1 MADTLG
7 NLSLTDMKWLGEPAD
22 PATRFISG
30 AREGQRM
37 LESAEMHPLRME
49 GLKAQTEGVQAQTS
63 LAKQRHAH
71 GEVMNPLIQANQK
84 VTSLM
89 NQLKLKYEQN
99 VYASK
104 VAATKAATSLMESQ
118 VRVAEMTEF
127 DKIHQA
133 SIQSQQMESD
143 LSKKHFDYNRAATN
157 AARED
162 QSRSAM
168 ELDLDLIHKL
178 YQDERMEELNN
189 FAPSKLLTLPQ
200 REQVMKV
207 LTEIKKR
214 PAALAA
220 NLAMN
225 QAHVLKLN
233 NAEQDIT
240 TINKLQQADR
250 GWWTDLTTGSEAVR
264 AGYITE
270 SGELTSAGRDALEA
284 SQEWKTLKASGAW
297 SQDEEDMVQAGGI
310 GGISYK
316 TFRNGKMVVPN
327 EQMLQWAQG
336 KVREQKEALEATKFQ
351 QEFDLKA
358 IGQLHDFY
366 TTNVTEGMEPDEAF
380 KRATVQAGVADKT
393 IHLARTPQDLLRLSA
408 EGKGGEAYYNPEYG
422 KVLEIP
428 NFSANG
434 ASVVDEDSTDDVK
447 QAISNTTAP
456 GETEGM
462 VQLIKN
468 WTEVSDVA
476 QYIKEK
482 GGVHKAADLL
492 FKDATKKV
500 DRFRA
505 AAKLAGVVRHEDGSL
520 EVEGNVPDEVAGP
533 RLKQYKKNIAAAW
546 AWEHWRELLTLERL
560 KAAKKY
566 LSTLPA
572 GASNEQ
578 DHRVQF
584 KNILGKEMFELA
596 NQSNASWAGWLDQ
609 HIGVAIR
616 HAQQFKKQADDMRTR

>member
-84 VTSLM
+84 TTNLLNQQKQEFDKDSYSSRLATINATTSL
-89 NQLKLKYEQN
+89 
-99 VYASK
+99 V
-104 VAATKAATSLMESQ
+104 ESQ
-118 VRVAEMTEF
+118 ARVAEKIEA
-127 DKIHQA
+127 DKVLQA
-133 SIQSQQMESD
+133 SLQSEQMENTLQRQAHD
-143 LSKKHFDYNRAATN
+143 LKRASIN
-157 AARED
+157 AERAD
-162 QSRSAM
+162 QSLDAY
-168 ELDLDLIHKL
+168 EFDLDLIHKL
-178 YQDERMEELNN
+178 YQDGRLEELNN
-189 FAPSKLLTLPQ
+189 YAPSKLLTLPQ

-220 NLAMN
+220 NLAMH
-225 QAHVLKLN
+225 QADLLKLN
-233 NAEQDIT
+233 NAEQDIA
-240 TINKLQQADR
+240 TINKLQQSDR

-270 SGELTSAGRDALEA
+270 SGELTSAGRDALDA
-284 SQEWKTLKASGAW
+284 SQKWKTLKANGAW
-297 SQDEEDMVQAGGI
+297 TQDEEDMMQGGMR
-310 GGISYK
+310 GANYK

-327 EQMLQWAQG
+327 EQMLQWAQE
-336 KVREQKEALEATKFQ
+336 KVRSQKEAFQATKLQ
-351 QEFDLKA
+351 QEFDLKS
-358 IGQLHDFY
+358 IGELHKWY
-366 TTNVTEGMEPDEAF
+366 NTNVNDLGMEPDEAF
-380 KRATVQAGVADKT
+380 AKATVQAGVADKT